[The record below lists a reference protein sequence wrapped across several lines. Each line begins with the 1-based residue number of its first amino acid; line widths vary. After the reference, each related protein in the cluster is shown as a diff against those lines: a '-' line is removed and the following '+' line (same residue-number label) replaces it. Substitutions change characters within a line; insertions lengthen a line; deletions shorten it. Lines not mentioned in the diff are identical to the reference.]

1 MSGLAKMDS
10 EQQIFLRHRN
20 GDPEAFAEFV
30 QAYRAP
36 VFAYLTRCAVTP
48 ADRDDLFQD
57 VFIRIHRARDQYSAD
72 RPLHPWI
79 FTIVANVVRTYH
91 GRRKKLA
98 LVHARIAEQSPP
110 GRDNLDGEQ
119 VAAARQT
126 AAWLEGAIRTLAPLQ
141 REALLL
147 TCVENIPQKDAAA
160 ALGLPLNTLK
170 THLRRARLALLDAL
184 ERRNS
189 VGDGKDSP

>member
-1 MSGLAKMDS
+1 MSGLAKMNP
-10 EQQIFLRHRN
+10 ERQIFLRHRN

-30 QAYRAP
+30 QAYRSP
-36 VFAYLTRCAVTP
+36 VYAYLARCAVAP

-57 VFIRIHRARDQYSAD
+57 VFIRIHRAQDQYCAD

-91 GRRKKLA
+91 SKRKRLA
-98 LVHARIAEQSPP
+98 LVHARVAERSPS
-110 GRDNLDGEQ
+110 NNHNVDGEK
-119 VAAARQT
+119 VASARQT
-126 AAWLEGAIRTLAPLQ
+126 AAWLEGAIQTLAPLQ
-141 REALLL
+141 REVLML

-160 ALGLPLNTLK
+160 ALDLPLNTLK

-184 ERRNS
+184 DRRNS
-189 VGDGKDSP
+189 AGVGEDSP